1 MDFEEEIVM
10 ISMALACLITLLAL
24 FLLKPIAERAGLVDI
39 PGGRKTHTHHTP
51 LIGGIGIF
59 AGMLSLAFVSWDSF
73 VNFTPLYAIAA
84 MLLIVGIL
92 DDRHDL
98 PANIRL
104 AVHLLAGTLMIFWG
118 GNKLNNLGDLLFIGD
133 ISLGYLG
140 VPFTLFCVAC
150 SINAVN
156 MTDGVDGLLGGLA
169 LVTLLLMGYLALS
182 AGLNDT
188 FMFIGV
194 LACCLIGFLALNFRF
209 PWRARA
215 AIFMGDA
222 GSTVLGFILAWLLID
237 LAREGACPPAVTLW
251 LIALPLL
258 DCACVMI
265 KRRREG
271 RGMFTAGRD
280 HLHHLLLDFGFSVRQ
295 TVMIIYGI
303 AFSLGLFGV
312 IANELHLHESA
323 VFLSFLALLGSYI
336 VAVPKLSRAL
346 HEGRLRKIGS
356 R

>member
-1 MDFEEEIVM
+1 M
-10 ISMALACLITLLAL
+10 ISMGLACLITLLAL
-24 FLLKPIAERAGLVDI
+24 FLLKPFAEKAGLVDI
-39 PGGRKTHTHHTP
+39 PGGRKIHTHHTP
-51 LIGGIGIF
+51 LIGGIGVFI
-59 AGMLSLAFVSWDSF
+59 GMLSLAFVSWDSF
-73 VNFTPLYAIAA
+73 QAFMPLYGIAG

-104 AVHLLAGTLMIFWG
+104 AVHLLAGTLMIYWG
-118 GNKLNNLGDLLFIGD
+118 GNKLNSVGDLLFIGD
-133 ISLGYLG
+133 ISLGYLA

-156 MTDGVDGLLGGLA
+156 MTDGVDGLLGGLT
-169 LVTLLLMGYLALS
+169 LVTLLLMGWLAYS
-182 AGLNDT
+182 AGLHHT

-194 LACCLIGFLALNFRF
+194 LACCIIGFLALNFRF
-209 PWRARA
+209 PWRQRA
-215 AIFMGDA
+215 EIFMGDA
-222 GSTVLGFILAWLLID
+222 GSTVIGFILAWLLID

-265 KRRREG
+265 KRHREG
-271 RGMFTAGRD
+271 RGLFTAGRD
-280 HLHHLLLDFGFSVRQ
+280 HLHHFLLDIGFSVRQ
-295 TVMIIYGI
+295 TVLIIYGL

-312 IANELHLHESA
+312 LANELRLA
-323 VFLSFLALLGSYI
+323 DGAIFVSFLGLLAAYV
-336 VAVPKLSRAL
+336 VAIPKLSRAL
-346 HEGRLRKIGS
+346 HEGRLRKISS